1 MRIAYIMVLFS
12 LLVLLGNVN
21 AYYNVT
27 FINTTVVLNS
37 NTSAHIVETF
47 DVFVSNS
54 SVQQYTQNRN
64 SIGLTLTDWQKTLYT
79 TKLVQHIINPKHST
93 YGFTF
98 LPGPLTLQAN
108 GSQPTMIT
116 PGPISQQGNG
126 GETVLTM
133 SYYVNNVTDVKTIA
147 PREFEYTF
155 NDSVLNFVNTINGQA
170 LPQYSRLNIIIPEDS
185 QLVKVYPLPDYPSPS
200 FLGNYKNFTSFSWY
214 SQEPL
219 SQFSFSFISKE
230 SLQNEVVGYFSG
242 IYYHEQNLIYFV
254 LLAGILIS
262 VVYIYLKFW
271 R

>member
-1 MRIAYIMVLFS
+1 MCTRVA
-12 LLVLLGNVN
+12 
-21 AYYNVT
+21 
-27 FINTTVVLNS
+27 
-37 NTSAHIVETF
+37 
-47 DVFVSNS
+47 
-54 SVQQYTQNRN
+54 
-64 SIGLTLTDWQKTLYT
+64 
-79 TKLVQHIINPKHST
+79 VQHIINPKHST

>member
-1 MRIAYIMVLFS
+1 M
-12 LLVLLGNVN
+12 
-21 AYYNVT
+21 
-27 FINTTVVLNS
+27 
-37 NTSAHIVETF
+37 
-47 DVFVSNS
+47 
-54 SVQQYTQNRN
+54 
-64 SIGLTLTDWQKTLYT
+64 
-79 TKLVQHIINPKHST
+79 
-93 YGFTF
+93 
-98 LPGPLTLQAN
+98 
-108 GSQPTMIT
+108 
-116 PGPISQQGNG
+116 
-126 GETVLTM
+126 
-133 SYYVNNVTDVKTIA
+133 
-147 PREFEYTF
+147 
-155 NDSVLNFVNTINGQA
+155 LNFVNTINGQA